1 MSRLVDADMAQIYLN
16 MEACEQIELMPT
28 VDAVEVVRCKDC
40 AYFNAKNS
48 LETQGIC
55 MCGEKEMNYGGEF
68 YPFSDDFCSYG
79 ERKEE

>member
-1 MSRLVDADMAQIYLN
+1 MMRLVDADMAQIYLN

-40 AYFNAKNS
+40 KYLSHRHSGMS
-48 LETQGIC
+48 LEIYEYACSLTNR
-55 MCGEKEMNYGGEF
+55 EVSAN
-68 YPFSDDFCSYG
+68 DFCSYG

>member
-40 AYFNAKNS
+40 KYFQYGDYCA
-48 LETQGIC
+48 Q
-55 MCGEKEMNYGGEF
+55 EKMEHSKCRDE
-68 YPFSDDFCSYG
+68 DFCSYG
-79 ERKEE
+79 VPREE